1 MRIFVQVKEFFSLSK
16 NSHIILC
23 AFYFVKCPQTTFSL
37 VEVYDRTAKKYFL
50 SILNRLRSKLVT
62 LMYTFKKA
70 NIKLSFCTIRLYSF
84 PYKSMYHH
92 RISYRREMV
101 PQRGL
106 GQHKVPVNIDRLNME
121 PLHNLNMNGR
131 NREVKVP
138 MICIH
143 CLLKADYSL

>member
-1 MRIFVQVKEFFSLSK
+1 MCLPFCEMSIHYLFSGWSFG
-16 NSHIILC
+16 C
-23 AFYFVKCPQTTFSL
+23 DC
-37 VEVYDRTAKKYFL
+37 KKYFL
-50 SILNRLRSKLVT
+50 LILNRLRSKLASASKHVT
-62 LMYTFKKA
+62 PMCTFKKA

-92 RISYRREMV
+92 RISYRRVIV

-131 NREVKVP
+131 KREVKVP

-143 CLLKADYSL
+143 CLLNADYSI